1 VEEFDKPSVP
11 SLPQRILQLF
21 FSPGELFA
29 ALKGNPV
36 WFGVLLVG
44 GIIAAASVAFIPT
57 DIWVEMTRTQL
68 LEAGQDM
75 PPGMDGAGVFVRI
88 FAILGGGFFF
98 FVWSFIL
105 TAIVTLFFSLLF
117 GGEGKYRQFLSVV
130 AHASIIMA
138 LGGLVVLPLRIA
150 QGDPTVTLSLGTF
163 AFFLEDGYF
172 LNVLKLLDLF
182 SLWAYAVMAVGVTKM
197 DPKRSL
203 GFALSFFAAFALVF
217 SLIFGKFA

>member
-1 VEEFDKPSVP
+1 MEEFDKPSVP
-11 SLPQRILQLF
+11 SLPQRILQVF

-44 GIIAAASVAFIPT
+44 AIIAAASVAFIPT
-57 DIWVEMTRTQL
+57 DVWVEMARTQM

-75 PPGMDGAGVFVRI
+75 PAGMDGAGVFVRI
-88 FAILGGGFFF
+88 FAILGGGFSF

-172 LNVLKLLDLF
+172 LNVLKILDLF

>member
-1 VEEFDKPSVP
+1 MEDFDQPSVP
-11 SLPQRILQLF
+11 SLPSRILQVF

-36 WFGVLLVG
+36 WFAVLLVG
-44 GIIAAASVAFIPT
+44 GIMAAASVAFIPT
-57 DIWVEMTRTQL
+57 DVWVEMTRTQM
-68 LEAGQDM
+68 LEAGQEM
-75 PPGMDGAGVFVRI
+75 PPGMDGAGAIVRI

-98 FVWSFIL
+98 FVWAFLL
-105 TAIVTLFFSLLF
+105 TSIVTLVFSFLF
-117 GGEGKYRQFLSVV
+117 GGEGSFRQFLSVV
-130 AHASIIMA
+130 SHASIIMA
-138 LGGLVVLPLRIA
+138 LGAVVVLPLRLA

-163 AFFLEDGYF
+163 AFFLEEGYF
-172 LNVLKLLDLF
+172 LNVLKMLDLF

-217 SLIFGKFA
+217 ALIFGKFA